1 MTTLEFSWVA
11 GDFVDTG
18 DTTLRSE
25 MLLIPLAL
33 LSSRLSFYEI
43 RKVLAKKMT
52 RSFMVPFLWTGGA
65 DLVA

>member
-1 MTTLEFSWVA
+1 MLEFSWVA

-43 RKVLAKKMT
+43 RSSGWEWSAATKKKVQQKNVLIPYGA
-52 RSFMVPFLWTGGA
+52 FL
-65 DLVA
+65 